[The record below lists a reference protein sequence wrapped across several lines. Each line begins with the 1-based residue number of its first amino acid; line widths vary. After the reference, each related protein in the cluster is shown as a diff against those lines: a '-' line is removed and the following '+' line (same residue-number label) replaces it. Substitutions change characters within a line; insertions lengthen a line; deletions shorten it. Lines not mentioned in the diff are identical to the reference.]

1 MITAKKE
8 FKENRW
14 KFVIF
19 LLILMITGIVVVYF
33 YPAFKEMQPDLNSK
47 MIGMPKFLK
56 ELAQKQLSI
65 ITGYPAY
72 LGSQWFEKNL
82 KQFAVIFA
90 ILLAM
95 GCVAK
100 EAENKTL
107 ELLLS
112 KPVSRTRVIL
122 EKFITICAGMFFI
135 TLIPSMII
143 CPLSLFW
150 GRDITGITIAH
161 LILGNIVIFSLAFVI
176 LSYTFFFSVLF
187 NDQVK
192 AAVGGII
199 LTLVFWLFSL
209 FKLTKNLS
217 IFSHCNSIPLFLKG
231 EMNWNEVS
239 LLFSVGIFFMFLSIY
254 AFNRK
259 EI

>member
-1 MITAKKE
+1 MIIAKKE

-19 LLILMITGIVVVYF
+19 LLILIITGIVVVYF
-33 YPAFKEMQPDLNSK
+33 YPTFKEMQPDLNSK
-47 MIGMPKFLK
+47 MIGMPNFLK

-72 LGSQWFEKNL
+72 LGNQWFEKNL

-90 ILLAM
+90 LLLAM
-95 GCVAK
+95 GCLAK

-112 KPVSRTRVIL
+112 KPISRTRVIL
-122 EKFITICAGMFFI
+122 EKFIAISAGAFFI
-135 TLIPSMII
+135 IIIPSVII
-143 CPLSLFW
+143 YPFSLFW
-150 GRDITGITIAH
+150 GRDIAGITIAH
-161 LILGNIVIFSLAFVI
+161 LILGSIVIFSLAFVI

-217 IFSHCNSIPLFLKG
+217 IFSHCNSMPLFLKG
-231 EMNWNEVS
+231 EMNWKEVS

-254 AFNRK
+254 TFNRK

>member
-1 MITAKKE
+1 MIIAKKE

-33 YPAFKEMQPDLNSK
+33 YPTFKEIQPDLNSK

-56 ELAQKQLSI
+56 DLAQKQLSI

-82 KQFAVIFA
+82 KQFVVIFA

-95 GCVAK
+95 GCLAK

-112 KPVSRTRVIL
+112 KPISRTRVIL
-122 EKFITICAGMFFI
+122 EKFITISAGMFFLTI
-135 TLIPSMII
+135 IPSMII
-143 CPLSLFW
+143 YPFSLFW
-150 GRDITGITIAH
+150 GRDIIGLAITQ

-199 LTLVFWLFSL
+199 LTLVFWLLTL
-209 FKLTKNLS
+209 FKLTENFS
-217 IFSHCNSIPLFLKG
+217 IFNHCNSMPLFLKG

-239 LLFSVGIFFMFLSIY
+239 LLFSVGILFMFLSIY